1 MYMKRDIKDIKSG
14 SKNNQKSGLGNS
26 SSSSN
31 NFKESSDK
39 IYNFFNKNL
48 RMPSYAEICN
58 ICNIKSKNTAHNL
71 IKKLQ
76 SLGYINVDTT
86 GKLIP
91 LASKNVVYKNTAGT
105 NTAPNSRLN
114 SDSRSNQ
121 ETPLVLLGLVE
132 AGFPTPSEESLH
144 ENISLDD
151 WIIDKKEASFM
162 LKVKGD
168 SMRDAGILDGDMVIV
183 ERTSSPRVGQIVVA
197 EVDGSYTMKYLK
209 KTPTGRMFLE
219 AANPAFK
226 PIYPKEDL
234 RINAVVKA
242 VVRKYQK

>member
-1 MYMKRDIKDIKSG
+1 M
-14 SKNNQKSGLGNS
+14 N
-26 SSSSN
+26 N
-31 NFKESSDK
+31 NFKNSSEK
-39 IYNFFNKNL
+39 IYDFYHAKF
-48 RMPSYAEICN
+48 RMPSYAEIC
-58 ICNIKSKNTAHNL
+58 ILCNLKSKNTAHNL
-71 IKKLQ
+71 VKKLQ
-76 SLGYINVDTT
+76 ALGYVSTDKT
-86 GKLIP
+86 GKIIP
-91 LASKNVVYKNTAGT
+91 A
-105 NTAPNSRLN
+105 
-114 SDSRSNQ
+114 SNQ
-121 ETPLVLLGLVE
+121 KTASFKRSGSRELHAKETPLVLLGLVE
-132 AGFPTPSEESLH
+132 AGFPTPNEESLH

-209 KTPTGRMFLE
+209 KTAAGRMFLE
-219 AANPAFK
+219 AANPAFS

-242 VVRKYQK
+242 VVRKYGK

>member
-1 MYMKRDIKDIKSG
+1 MKRDIKGIKSE
-14 SKNNQKSGLGNS
+14 SKNNQKTSTNSSNS
-26 SSSSN
+26 SS

-39 IYNFFNKNL
+39 IYSFFNKNL

-76 SLGYINVDTT
+76 SLGYVDVDKT

-91 LASKNVVYKNTAGT
+91 LANKNVTS
-105 NTAPNSRLN
+105 NSRLD
-114 SDSRSNQ
+114 SYSRSNQ

-209 KTPTGRMFLE
+209 KTPAGRMFLE

-242 VVRKYQK
+242 VVRKYGK

>member
-1 MYMKRDIKDIKSG
+1 
-14 SKNNQKSGLGNS
+14 
-26 SSSSN
+26 
-31 NFKESSDK
+31 
-39 IYNFFNKNL
+39 
-48 RMPSYAEICN
+48 MPSYAEICK

-76 SLGYINVDTT
+76 ALRYIDIDKAGKIIPIKSKSATHTT
-86 GKLIP
+86 HT
-91 LASKNVVYKNTAGT
+91 ANTMHSAF
-105 NTAPNSRLN
+105 TAPL
-114 SDSRSNQ
+114 
-121 ETPLVLLGLVE
+121 TLLGLVE

-183 ERTSSPRVGQIVVA
+183 ERTNSPKVGQIVVA

-209 KTPTGRMFLE
+209 KDKSGQAYLE
-219 AANPAFK
+219 AANPDFD
-226 PIYPKEDL
+226 PIYPTNDL

-242 VVRKYQK
+242 VVRKYTK

>member
-1 MYMKRDIKDIKSG
+1 MKEQPKSNIKASSASG
-14 SKNNQKSGLGNS
+14 RGKVVSPDYKNSA
-26 SSSSN
+26 
-31 NFKESSDK
+31 DK
-39 IYNFFNKNL
+39 IYSFFEKNL
-48 RMPSYAEICN
+48 RMPSYAEICK

-76 SLGYINVDTT
+76 ALRYIDIDKAGKIIPIKSKSATHTAHIEHTT
-86 GKLIP
+86 HN
-91 LASKNVVYKNTAGT
+91 AF
-105 NTAPNSRLN
+105 TAPL
-114 SDSRSNQ
+114 
-121 ETPLVLLGLVE
+121 TLLGLVE

-183 ERTSSPRVGQIVVA
+183 ERTNSPKVGQIVVA
-197 EVDGSYTMKYLK
+197 EVDGSYTMKYFK
-209 KTPTGRMFLE
+209 KDKAGRAYLE
-219 AANPAFK
+219 AANPDFD
-226 PIYPKEDL
+226 PIYPTNDL

-242 VVRKYQK
+242 VVRKYTK